1 MAIEFNENSKLIA
14 MGLAGKN
21 AYPFVNKYSRLCPYC
36 KNAQTYVYK
45 LKNISKEFEKKYVQF
60 VWKFLTDNKIK
71 NFSKKELMKK
81 LDINHISDGV
91 LQDKALT
98 ILILLGYIRKELV
111 VYEIKKGKEITK
123 YKYFVLNERK
133 FPKCYNLIKDKHE
146 DINWEKVGLRKN
158 YFKQGEGGVNDR
170 E

>member
-45 LKNISKEFEKKYVQF
+45 LKNISKEFKKKYVQF

-71 NFSKKELMKK
+71 NFYKKELMKQ
-81 LDINHISDGV
+81 LDINYISNGV

-98 ILILLGYIRKELV
+98 ILILLGYIRKELI
-111 VYEIKKGKEITK
+111 VYKIIKGEEKIK

-133 FPKCYNLIKDKHE
+133 LPKCYNLIKDKHE
-146 DINWEKVGLRKN
+146 DIDWEKAGLRKN